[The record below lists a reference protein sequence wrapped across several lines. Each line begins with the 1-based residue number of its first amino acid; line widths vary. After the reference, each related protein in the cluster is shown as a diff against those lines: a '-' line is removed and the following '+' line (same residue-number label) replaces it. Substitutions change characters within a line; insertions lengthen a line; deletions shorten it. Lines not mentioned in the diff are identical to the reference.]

1 LLKRQETKERWTQT
15 YRQTDREKELT
26 DWLLSSD
33 ESEDGENERR
43 DVVAGDREEAEQLL
57 AGVNVIK
64 LFFSATYGGS
74 C

>member
-1 LLKRQETKERWTQT
+1 MLKRQETKERWTQA
-15 YRQTDREKELT
+15 DREKELT

-64 LFFSATYGGS
+64 LFFSVTYGRS